1 MTWKE
6 IKDQIE
12 DAGVTDGMVM
22 HQIDLSFDDEL
33 VNNPMERRFTLT
45 INLEDGPNRNLFS
58 AYN

>member
-12 DAGVTDGMVM
+12 DAGVADDMVM
-22 HQIDLSFDDEL
+22 FHIDLSFDDEL
-33 VNNPMERRFTLT
+33 AKNPMDRRFTLT